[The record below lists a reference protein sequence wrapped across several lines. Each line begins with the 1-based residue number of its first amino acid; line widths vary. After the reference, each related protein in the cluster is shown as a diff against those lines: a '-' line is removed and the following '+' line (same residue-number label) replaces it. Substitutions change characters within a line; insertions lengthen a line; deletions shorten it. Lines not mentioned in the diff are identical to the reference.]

1 MSRAQVRSQLS
12 SFLQQATIEGLNQ
25 IFASFPNR
33 IQFEKNAIPGQKS
46 RAVAVVFIESENEE
60 RIALGGATSGKKRI
74 DYQIAVQIYHHSM
87 WDDATKTMDD
97 FDAVIDGVK
106 DWLRSDHRFGDDT
119 GQLIWQGA
127 EPAISVSYGVPKKV
141 NSAATETWA
150 AIRFTV
156 TQMINA

>member
-1 MSRAQVRSQLS
+1 MSRAQVRSQLTTYLS
-12 SFLQQATIEGLNQ
+12 SANVAGLNQ
-25 IFASFPNR
+25 VFSSFPNR
-33 IQFEKNAIPGQKS
+33 IQFEKNSIPGQKS
-46 RAVAVVFIESENEE
+46 RAVAVVFIESESES

-97 FDAVIDGVK
+97 FDVVIDGVK
-106 DWLRSDHRFGDDT
+106 DYLRSDHRFGDDT

-127 EPAISVSYGVPKKV
+127 EPTISVSYGTPKKV
-141 NSAATETWA
+141 NAAATETWA

-156 TQMINA
+156 TQIISA